1 MVLHFRN
8 IFTHFN
14 YWNLYV
20 NFSKNKYLQEKLE
33 NQKTLKEI
41 MDRYSFCLKEN
52 IELKKLVDL
61 YENEKYSKIDTF
73 SVCGGEIKK
82 IQYIKERK
90 P

>member
-41 MDRYSFCLKEN
+41 MDRYSFALKEN